1 MADERQHA
9 PLTRGRLYAILSSI
23 YLLIA
28 AALLGVIRDD
38 QNVLR
43 RAGYFILFGVA
54 VVSSITFTILGIRER
69 GLRPRE
75 RNDTAERDAALD
87 RPRE

>member
-1 MADERQHA
+1 MADEKQHA
-9 PLTRGRLYAILSSI
+9 PLTRGRLYAIFSSI

-38 QNVLR
+38 QTNPRV
-43 RAGYFILFGVA
+43 AGYLILFGAAVA
-54 VVSSITFTILGIRER
+54 SSITFSILGIRER
-69 GLRPRE
+69 GRRTRE
-75 RNDTAERDAALD
+75 RSDPAERDAAPD